1 MKKYWFKKCD
11 FLNFPTSLSYKKEYF
26 YETNIGA
33 ALSIIFF
40 FIIIALTSYELLL
53 LFKKTSFTLIS
64 NQFID
69 ISQTIDFSQTPFL
82 FQMTSSNGQNI
93 DMDNKLFVI
102 DAYNMEQTITI
113 NKNGTKEKKLTN
125 TKL

>member
-64 NQFID
+64 NQFTD

-82 FQMTSSNGQNI
+82 FQMTSSKGQNI

>member
-1 MKKYWFKKCD
+1 MKKYWFKKND
-11 FLNFPTSLSYKKEYF
+11 FLKFPTSLNYKNEYC

-69 ISQTIDFSQTPFL
+69 ISQTIDFS
-82 FQMTSSNGQNI
+82 
-93 DMDNKLFVI
+93 
-102 DAYNMEQTITI
+102 
-113 NKNGTKEKKLTN
+113 
-125 TKL
+125 